1 LLYAAR
7 RLDRPP
13 ALLIA
18 TYRDDEIGTNTRLTS
33 VVGELS
39 RLGATRRVPVPP
51 LTASGVASLVA
62 GCDLN
67 PAEVFH
73 QTAGNAFFV
82 SEMVAARSS
91 KPATVRDVVLARA
104 ARLSPQGRHVLDVAS
119 QLGVRF
125 DASVLI
131 EASGTA
137 AAGVDDC
144 IAAGMLVS
152 YVDELGFRHELSRA
166 TIADELAP
174 IRRASVNGA
183 ILRVLE
189 ARRGSDIARLAT
201 HAAAAHEADAAFRY
215 GIQAGERAAGLASH
229 REAVHHYRT
238 ALRFA
243 SQRPD
248 RDRAALYD
256 QLAAECMV
264 IDEADEALVAAE
276 EALRLWESLGD
287 PLRIGAAHMSLDRAC
302 WYLARGEE
310 AQAHAAAAVA
320 VLEPHGPSV
329 EYARALA
336 GAAASALM
344 HGDPDR
350 TIDLGRRAVEVA
362 RAAGDVEADTD
373 ALNTIGYA
381 LLLRGDLP
389 GALTHLERSLQIAL
403 EAGHGHHAGRAYAN
417 LASALAD
424 NSRWDRA
431 DAVLAD
437 GMRCSEDHELTTRYL
452 CLTGVLAG
460 TELARGRWDD
470 ALANA
475 LCVLDRAGSMSVG
488 RLPALITISTI
499 KLRRGDADAQ
509 PMLRETLRLAECTT
523 EVQQIAPVRLALAE
537 AAWLRGDAAA
547 ARVSVEATLADAD
560 GAADPHTLG
569 RALSWLTRLGA
580 PRPVPAIVP
589 RELAFE
595 IDGQWAE
602 AAGEWEALERPYER
616 ALALIQVGSPEA
628 LTEAFAILDRLGARP
643 AAAIAAAGL
652 RTLGGRAPR
661 GPRPTT
667 RTNPAG
673 LTAREVEVL
682 RLIADCRQTPKS
694 LARLYISDKTV
705 EHHVSRILAKLEVPS
720 RRDAARA
727 ARDLALAATQT
738 SRPSTPS

>member
-1 LLYAAR
+1 
-7 RLDRPP
+7 
-13 ALLIA
+13 
-18 TYRDDEIGTNTRLTS
+18 
-33 VVGELS
+33 
-39 RLGATRRVPVPP
+39 
-51 LTASGVASLVA
+51 
-62 GCDLN
+62 
-67 PAEVFH
+67 
-73 QTAGNAFFV
+73 
-82 SEMVAARSS
+82 
-91 KPATVRDVVLARA
+91 
-104 ARLSPQGRHVLDVAS
+104 
-119 QLGVRF
+119 
-125 DASVLI
+125 
-131 EASGTA
+131 
-137 AAGVDDC
+137 
-144 IAAGMLVS
+144 
-152 YVDELGFRHELSRA
+152 
-166 TIADELAP
+166 
-174 IRRASVNGA
+174 
-183 ILRVLE
+183 
-189 ARRGSDIARLAT
+189 
-201 HAAAAHEADAAFRY
+201 
-215 GIQAGERAAGLASH
+215 
-229 REAVHHYRT
+229 
-238 ALRFA
+238 
-243 SQRPD
+243 
-248 RDRAALYD
+248 
-256 QLAAECMV
+256 
-264 IDEADEALVAAE
+264 
-276 EALRLWESLGD
+276 
-287 PLRIGAAHMSLDRAC
+287 MSLDRAC

-320 VLEPHGPSV
+320 VLEPHWPSV
-329 EYARALA
+329 EYARALV

-350 TIDLGRRAVEVA
+350 TIDVGRRAVEVA
-362 RAAGDVEADTD
+362 RAVGDVEADTD
-373 ALNTIGYA
+373 ALNTIGFA

-389 GALTHLERSLQIAL
+389 GALMYVERSLQIAL

-431 DAVLAD
+431 HAVLAD
-437 GMRCSEDHELTTRYL
+437 GMRYSEDH
-452 CLTGVLAG
+452 
-460 TELARGRWDD
+460 
-470 ALANA
+470 
-475 LCVLDRAGSMSVG
+475 
-488 RLPALITISTI
+488 
-499 KLRRGDADAQ
+499 
-509 PMLRETLRLAECTT
+509 RLAECTT

-547 ARVSVEATLADAD
+547 ARASVEATLADAD

-595 IDGQWAE
+595 IDGHWAE

-652 RTLGGRAPR
+652 RTLGGRVPR

-682 RLIADCRQTPKS
+682 RLIADGQTNGEIA
-694 LARLYISDKTV
+694 ARLYISDKTV

-738 SRPSTPS
+738 SRPSTPSWVSFFCAAERAP

>member
-1 LLYAAR
+1 LLYAGR
-7 RLDRPP
+7 RLDRIP

-18 TYRDDEIGTNTRLTS
+18 TYRDDEIGTNTRLTR

-62 GCDLN
+62 GCDLD

-174 IRRASVNGA
+174 IRRASVNGT

-189 ARRGSDIARLAT
+189 AKRGADIARLAT
-201 HAAAAHEADAAFRY
+201 HAATAHEADAAFRY
-215 GIQAGERAAGLASH
+215 GIQAGQRAARLASH

-248 RDRAALYD
+248 RDRAALYE

-350 TIDLGRRAVEVA
+350 TIDVGRRAVEVA
-362 RAAGDVEADTD
+362 RAVGDVEADTD
-373 ALNTIGYA
+373 ALNTIGFA

-389 GALTHLERSLQIAL
+389 GALMYVERSLQIAL
-403 EAGHGHHAGRAYAN
+403 EAGHGHHAGRPYAN

-437 GMRCSEDHELTTRYL
+437 GMRYSEDHELTTRYL

-460 TELARGRWDD
+460 TELAREPMGRCPGERSVRPRPGREHERRTAPRPYHDQHDQASPRRRGRAAD
-470 ALANA
+470 AAGDAAPRRVHHRSAADRTGAIGLGRGGLAA
-475 LCVLDRAGSMSVG
+475 RRRGSGPRV
-488 RLPALITISTI
+488 
-499 KLRRGDADAQ
+499 RRGDAG
-509 PMLRETLRLAECTT
+509 RRRRCT
-523 EVQQIAPVRLALAE
+523 
-537 AAWLRGDAAA
+537 
-547 ARVSVEATLADAD
+547 
-560 GAADPHTLG
+560 
-569 RALSWLTRLGA
+569 
-580 PRPVPAIVP
+580 
-589 RELAFE
+589 
-595 IDGQWAE
+595 
-602 AAGEWEALERPYER
+602 
-616 ALALIQVGSPEA
+616 
-628 LTEAFAILDRLGARP
+628 RP
-643 AAAIAAAGL
+643 AHTRSSEAGL
-652 RTLGGRAPR
+652 RTLGGRVPR

-673 LTAREVEVL
+673 LTAREIEVL
-682 RLIADCRQTPKS
+682 RLIADG
-694 LARLYISDKTV
+694 
-705 EHHVSRILAKLEVPS
+705 
-720 RRDAARA
+720 
-727 ARDLALAATQT
+727 
-738 SRPSTPS
+738 